1 MLLGLYETFENKS
14 HTAVTKDYLTTM
26 ANSAS
31 NSPVVNGWTLLAF
44 AAEHGKMSVGDCHRR
59 DANGEITETFKACS
73 FTDALGNRTFVGFS
87 SKLGELTP
95 QEIVNQKDSLRVVE
109 LESGNYYLC
118 KGGNSSWEEVN
129 L

>member
-1 MLLGLYETFENKS
+1 
-14 HTAVTKDYLTTM
+14 M

-31 NSPVVNGWTLLAF
+31 NSSIVNSWTLLAF
-44 AAEHGKMSVGDCHRR
+44 AAEHGKMSVGDCHRQ
-59 DANGEITETFKACS
+59 DENGNTETFKACS
-73 FTDALGNRTFVGFS
+73 FTDALGSRTFVGFS

-95 QEIVNQKDSLRVVE
+95 KEIVDQKNSLRVVE

>member
-1 MLLGLYETFENKS
+1 
-14 HTAVTKDYLTTM
+14 M

-31 NSPVVNGWTLLAF
+31 NSTIVDSWSLLAF
-44 AAEHGKMSVGDCHRR
+44 AAEHGKMSVGDCHRQ
-59 DANGEITETFKACS
+59 DADGNTETFKACS

-95 QEIVNQKDSLRVVE
+95 QEIVDQKNSLRVVE

-118 KGGNSSWEEVN
+118 KGGDSSWEEVN